1 MYNISHL
8 LYPSICLWTL
18 LLLPCLGYYK
28 QCCNVSFQIMVFCA
42 FSTYRSGIAGLYI
55 SSTFSFFKNLHT
67 FFHSGYVNLPC
78 HQHCRKVHFSPHL
91 LLNLLIVDF
100 LMMVILSGMRS
111 YLMVVLICISL
122 IIIDVKHLFT
132 CFLVIGMSSLEKCQF
147 RSSAHFLVEF
157 FKKIELHELF
167 VYSVD

>member
-1 MYNISHL
+1 
-8 LYPSICLWTL
+8 
-18 LLLPCLGYYK
+18 
-28 QCCNVSFQIMVFCA
+28 
-42 FSTYRSGIAGLYI
+42 
-55 SSTFSFFKNLHT
+55 
-67 FFHSGYVNLPC
+67 
-78 HQHCRKVHFSPHL
+78 
-91 LLNLLIVDF
+91 
-100 LMMVILSGMRS
+100 
-111 YLMVVLICISL
+111 MVVLICISL